1 MSKTCLHHL
10 DFLYLFKQKVNVIES
25 LMELMQNLLFEI
37 TVPTYRKVNKPIKA
51 FYSSFILPSN
61 MVIFKLMVHYYRTL
75 MESKTAVKMQI

>member
-25 LMELMQNLLFEI
+25 LMELMQNLLL
-37 TVPTYRKVNKPIKA
+37 VKVNKPIKA